1 MTVLR
6 GVKRQNGFTMV
17 ELLIAVGIMALLGT
31 IGSLLLNSSLE
42 NQVAIEAR
50 QQALERVALALT
62 IFRRDVEQ
70 ITQRIPRDSQ
80 GDAMAANIVAEQVGE
95 NSELE
100 FVHGG
105 KRVLPGRGVA
115 STLERVRYVREENE
129 LIRYS
134 AAVADPAGNT
144 TWRRQVL
151 MKDVSEFIVELYDG
165 SRWSVFWPPST
176 QVNAT
181 QPRSL
186 RMTVSTNV
194 WPDIQLNVLMPELGR

>member
-1 MTVLR
+1 M
-6 GVKRQNGFTMV
+6 
-17 ELLIAVGIMALLGT
+17 
-31 IGSLLLNSSLE
+31 
-42 NQVAIEAR
+42 
-50 QQALERVALALT
+50 
-62 IFRRDVEQ
+62 
-70 ITQRIPRDSQ
+70 
-80 GDAMAANIVAEQVGE
+80 
-95 NSELE
+95 
-100 FVHGG
+100 
-105 KRVLPGRGVA
+105 
-115 STLERVRYVREENE
+115 REENE

-144 TWRRQVL
+144 TWQRQVL

-194 WPDIQLNVLMPELGR
+194 WPDIQLNVLMPELGQ